1 MVRGEESTMTKSPIQ
16 GLLEETESIDSIG
29 IFVSKG
35 PGGWGKGLQLNP
47 NGKKNKVVSLTGGGI
62 HPVAQRIG
70 DMIHCQVI
78 DAYKEKVEPDE
89 MVCVVVD
96 CGGNARMGVY
106 PMKRIPTI
114 NVKPLSP
121 SGPLAKHI
129 TEDIFVSGV
138 TLSDIKPSGNQA
150 AVNVNEKHTPY
161 QLLKEKEKD
170 VDVPVKEKQNPLS
183 LIAKTISILLSWIY
197 QSGKDV
203 ISSFASHIL
212 PLMIGISVFIGLIN
226 YFDLSQGL
234 SVLIKYS
241 LGTFIGLLICS
252 ILCSIPSV
260 SRYIGAGATFGQV
273 LVTILAYEI
282 GEGRIEFIWIL
293 PALFATNVQVG
304 CDFLPTGLMMTKSE
318 DKTVQAGVKAVLY
331 SRLITSVFCVI
342 IAYLAGKIM
351 GF

>member
-1 MVRGEESTMTKSPIQ
+1 MENSPIQ
-16 GLLEETESIDSIG
+16 ELVGPNDHLG
-29 IFVSKG
+29 VFVSKG
-35 PGGWGKGLQLNP
+35 PGGWGKGLELYP
-47 NGKKNKVVSLTGGGI
+47 NGKKKKVVSLTGGGI
-62 HPVAQRIG
+62 HPVAQKIG
-70 DMIHCQVI
+70 DLIHCPVI
-78 DAYKEKVEPDE
+78 DAYKEKVDPEE
-89 MVCVVVD
+89 MVVVIVD

-138 TLSDIKPSGNQA
+138 TVGDITPTEKQE
-150 AVNVNEKHTPY
+150 AVN
-161 QLLKEKEKD
+161 LKEKQPSYQLVKEKEI
-170 VDVPVKEKQNPLS
+170 DVPVKEKQHPLS
-183 LIAKTISILLSWIY
+183 MIAKTIAIMMSWIY

-203 ISSFASHIL
+203 ISSFASHVL

-226 YFDLSQGL
+226 YFGFSQGL
-234 SVLIKYS
+234 SSLTKYS
-241 LGTFIGLLICS
+241 LGSFIGLLLCSIICS
-252 ILCSIPSV
+252 IPYV

-304 CDFLPTGLMMTKSE
+304 CDFLPTGLMMANSE
-318 DKTVQAGVKAVLY
+318 EKTVQAGIKAVLY

-342 IAYLAGKIM
+342 IAYLAGKLM